1 MVYSLPCS
9 SIHGILKA
17 RILEWDT
24 TPSSRESSQPRD
36 WTHMSCSSCSA
47 GRFFTTEPLEKPL
60 LSPTPSII
68 FIIHT
73 GKFISFQ
80 AGDVCISQQAWGF
93 TNKSNPGDHMPREV
107 ALALVPSHQ
116 EIQDLKFPS
125 HKISFLTHVANQ
137 GRTEVRRTWPA
148 FEICL
153 CYLTVPW
160 RTSCEN
166 LAMLP
171 TAQLQ
176 FSLWEARMLMY

>member
-24 TPSSRESSQPRD
+24 TPSSRELSQPMD

-137 GRTEVRRTWPA
+137 GHTEVRRTWPA

-153 CYLTVPW
+153 CYLTVPR